1 MPSPES
7 LETIRRVALSVPG
20 ALGVEKCFARKTGLQ
35 WHVDLHL
42 EVDPQMSVFESH
54 ELATRVRIKIKESL
68 DWVADVLIHVEPH
81 VMETAITGI
90 HGKS

>member
-1 MPSPES
+1 
-7 LETIRRVALSVPG
+7 VALTVPG

-42 EVDPQMSVFESH
+42 EVDPGMSVYDSH
-54 ELATRVRIKIKESL
+54 ELATRVRDRVRERL
-68 DWVADVLIHVEPH
+68 DWVADVLVHVEPH
-81 VMETAITGI
+81 LLAAASDRK